1 MPSLV
6 LRTTACLIA
15 FLLSIFLFLEGSSQA
30 QSESNN
36 LKDWDSKKLAARMNA
51 AADAHA
57 GTVAFACA
65 IVDDQGHTLC
75 RFGRDEKSV
84 MPTASLI
91 KFPVMIDAYLQS
103 EQGKVDLS
111 QMIELKAADKVPGSG
126 ILTEHFSAGASI
138 SLRDAIRL
146 MIRYSDNTATNL
158 VVDMIGLPSTSQR
171 MKSLDCAETQL
182 HSKVYRRDTSID
194 AARSQRYGLGSTTAA
209 EMVELYERLLNGELA
224 SKESCEAML
233 GHLATC
239 DDDQMIARYLPRG
252 VKCYHKTGAV
262 NRSRTDAGIVQIG
275 KHALILSVLTTDN
288 EDLSWTKENRA
299 ETLIANLALECLRF
313 IEKNTAKK
321 EDESTPQVL
330 GQGDHGFLVE
340 ALQRTLNHRI
350 DAGLSVDGDFGPA
363 TAAAV
368 STFQKAK
375 NLEATGQVGSDTWA
389 VLGTLITRD
398 APVPDPKEINS
409 LEKQRRVDRSPSLDL
424 AAAPETTARAWVI
437 IDGESGEKI
446 ASKNSEQARHIAST
460 TKLMTALLVFEIA
473 EADPAVLR
481 EIVTFSKRADETL
494 GSTSGVRA
502 GEQLPVSELLY
513 GLLLPSGND
522 ASVALA
528 EHFGFRLAKLDPEK
542 EYTRNAATAYELF
555 IAAMNRRAKE
565 LGMYNSH
572 FENTHGLTH
581 PKHLCSASDLATL
594 AHHALKNERL
604 AEYVRTQQRG
614 CQLQSVDG
622 FKRNVLWKNTNRL
635 LTQEGFYGVK
645 TGTTSAAGACLIS
658 AGSNASNKRVVVV
671 LGAANSDARYVDTRN
686 LYRWTWRQALGEKA
700 PTQ

>member
-6 LRTTACLIA
+6 LRRTLLFA
-15 FLLSIFLFLEGSSQA
+15 FLFSTVLFLGRGSQG
-30 QSESNN
+30 QSEGT
-36 LKDWDSKKLAARMNA
+36 KHKGWDSKKLAARMNA

-57 GTVAFACA
+57 GTVTFACA
-65 IVDDQGHTLC
+65 IVDDEGHTLC
-75 RFGRDEKSV
+75 RFGRDEKRV

-91 KFPVMIDAYLQS
+91 KFPVMIDAYLLS

-126 ILTEHFSAGASI
+126 ILTEHFSEGASI
-138 SLRDAIRL
+138 SLRDTIRL

-158 VVDMIGLPSTSQR
+158 VVDTIGLPSTSQR
-171 MKSLDCAETQL
+171 MKKLDFAETQL
-182 HSKVYRRDTSID
+182 HSKVYRRDTSINS
-194 AARSQRYGLGSTTAA
+194 ARSQKYGLGSTTAA
-209 EMVELYERLLNGELA
+209 DMVQLYEQLLKGELA

-239 DDDQMIARYLPRG
+239 DDAQKIARYLPSG
-252 VKCYHKTGAV
+252 AKCYHKTGAV

-275 KHALILSVLTTDN
+275 KHTLILSVLTTDN
-288 EDLSWTKENRA
+288 EDLSWTMENRA
-299 ETLIANLALECLRF
+299 EALIANLARECFRF
-313 IEKNTAKK
+313 IEKNTAKR
-321 EDESTPQVL
+321 EDERTPKVL
-330 GQGDHGFLVE
+330 GQGDQGFLVE
-340 ALQRTLNHRI
+340 AVQRTLNDRI

-363 TAAAV
+363 TADAV
-368 STFQKAK
+368 SAFQKAK
-375 NLEATGQVGSDTWA
+375 KLEATGQVGSDTWA
-389 VLGTLITRD
+389 ALGTLITRD
-398 APVPDPKEINS
+398 APVQDPKEINS
-409 LEKQRRVDRSPSLDL
+409 REKQRRASRNAALDL
-424 AAAPETTARAWVI
+424 SAAPETTARAWVI
-437 IDGESGEKI
+437 VDGESGEKI
-446 ASKNSEQARHIAST
+446 AGKNSEQARHIAST
-460 TKLMTALLVFEIA
+460 TKLMTALLVFELA
-473 EADPAVLR
+473 KADPAVLD
-481 EIVTFSKRADETL
+481 EIVTFSKRADNTL

-528 EHFGFRLAKLDPEK
+528 EHFGFRLAELDPEK

-565 LGMYNSH
+565 LGMNNSH

-581 PKHLCSASDLATL
+581 PEHLCSASDLAKL
-594 AHHALKNERL
+594 AHHALQNERL

-635 LTQEGFYGVK
+635 LTQEGFYQQ
-645 TGTTSAAGACLIS
+645 
-658 AGSNASNKRVVVV
+658 RRWRHHVVRECQLSGMPRSVPGQV
-671 LGAANSDARYVDTRN
+671 GRN
-686 LYRWTWRQALGEKA
+686 T
-700 PTQ
+700 P